1 MFNESHE
8 SKQQVSALKE
18 ELEQH
23 HAQAHAN
30 QKQALE
36 QQQQQQQQISA
47 LMQECAALKA
57 KVLTLEN
64 DAHQLKEQSAAT
76 LAASAA
82 AASARIADIESEKSE
97 AVAAAQQ
104 QVLCAIEYI
113 IYDSRT

>member
-8 SKQQVSALKE
+8 SKQQLSALKE

-23 HAQAHAN
+23 HTQAHAN

-104 QVLCAIEYI
+104 QVLCAIKYI
-113 IYDSRT
+113 IYDTRT